1 MINRLR
7 QHLAA
12 KKRPRPAFIAMLCL
26 CFMIAA
32 MPCGAAFDNACC
44 PPMPAPAAADAHAMH
59 HGAASSQHQTHGDH
73 GTHHA
78 SMAYN
83 EASAATLP
91 CWASM
96 ADNCCE
102 QSLPT
107 LDERSPK
114 TPERPDLGPLWT
126 SLTFL
131 LTTAEARHSDYR
143 ATGPPPL
150 NWGLPRRHVLLETF
164 LN

>member
-7 QHLAA
+7 QQLAV
-12 KKRPRPAFIAMLCL
+12 KGRPRPAFIALLCL

-32 MPCGAAFDNACC
+32 MPCGAAFDSACC
-44 PPMPAPAAADAHAMH
+44 PPMPAAATADAHAMH

-78 SMAYN
+78 SMAHS
-83 EASAATLP
+83 ETSAGTLP

-96 ADNCCE
+96 GDACCE

-107 LDERSPK
+107 LDDRSPK
-114 TPERPDLGPLWT
+114 TPERSDSGPLWT
-126 SLTFL
+126 PLSFL
-131 LTTAEARHSDYR
+131 LTTAEARHSGYR
-143 ATGPPPL
+143 ATGPPPVHR
-150 NWGLPRRHVLLETF
+150 GLPRRHVLLETF